1 MEAVLL
7 IGIPGAGKSTFYYRR
22 FFNTHV
28 RINLDMLKTRH
39 RELLLVQA
47 CLAAR
52 QPFVVDN
59 TNVQASERARYIAL
73 ARAAGFRVVGYYFQP
88 DLAQALERNRQ
99 RRGKAQIPAGGVMA
113 RYRKLELPGLAEG
126 FDQLYS
132 VRIDPGTSQFMV
144 EEWDLKAEG

>member
-22 FFNTHV
+22 FFNNHV
-28 RINLDMLKTRH
+28 RINLDMLKTRR

-59 TNVQASERARYIAL
+59 TNVMASERARYISL
-73 ARAAGFRVVGYYFQP
+73 ARPAGFRILGFYFP
-88 DLAQALERNRQ
+88 PNLAQALEHNRQ
-99 RRGKAQIPAGGVMA
+99 RVGKARIPAGGVVA
-113 RYRKLELPGLAEG
+113 RYRRLEPPNLAEG
-126 FDQLYS
+126 FDRLYT
-132 VRIDPGTSQFMV
+132 VRIDPARGEFIV
-144 EEWDLKAEG
+144 EEN